1 MLFNDLQIGHV
12 YKFSTRS
19 SAFLQTKINWAKLKS
34 KCDISLARRLVPID
48 QTYAQIFP
56 SLPPGTVYDIAGQ
69 TYYVFEQLNG
79 AELVMAG
86 QWIVEA
92 TLEEIIHVSYVV
104 DIPNASEGDKDKIAR
119 ALRAVGISDFS
130 ITNK

>member
-19 SAFLQTKINWAKLKS
+19 SAFLSTKIAWAKLKS
-34 KCDISLARRLVPID
+34 KCDITLARRLAPID

-56 SLPPGTVYDIAGQ
+56 SLPPGTVYDLVGQ

-79 AELVMAG
+79 ADVVMAG
-86 QWIVEA
+86 QWIVET
-92 TLEEIIHVSYVV
+92 TLEEIIHVSYIV
-104 DIPNASEGDKDKIAR
+104 DIPNGAEGDKDKISR
-119 ALRAVGISDFS
+119 ALRAVGITDFS
-130 ITNK
+130 ITTK